1 MDCTFLRNIFFFSLL
16 PVSAIASDFNCVDQK
31 NYYLCNLPNT
41 NSSISNQPVGQIP
54 NAAISTPNKTNDNT
68 SVLISQVKSAP
79 IPTPTSTPVST
90 PKLNYFT
97 EEKVIDCLTMYQ
109 ESITN
114 PRSMWWKTPP
124 SSTLQSK
131 EGYVKTSFGV
141 ATERVQNG
149 YIQLLLTY
157 TPLKS
162 SNDYSYTTGSKTI
175 FGGAVLSREVAKDSQ
190 GVIQRTGEWIWARVG
205 SCRTD
210 DVGNDF
216 QPS

>member
-1 MDCTFLRNIFFFSLL
+1 MDYTFLRNILFFSLL
-16 PVSAIASDFNCVDQK
+16 PVSAMANDFNCVDQK
-31 NYYLCNLPNT
+31 TYYLCNLSNI
-41 NSSISNQPVGQIP
+41 NSSIPNQPVGQIP
-54 NAAISTPNKTNDNT
+54 NVVSTQNKTNDNT
-68 SVLISQVKSAP
+68 SVLINKVKSAP
-79 IPTPTSTPVST
+79 IPIPTATSTIS
-90 PKLNYFT
+90 KLNYFT

-124 SSTLQSK
+124 SSILQSK

-141 ATERVQNG
+141 VTERVQNG

-162 SNDYSYTTGSKTI
+162 SNDYSYTTGSKTA
-175 FGGAVLSREVAKDSQ
+175 FGGAVLSREIAKDSQ
-190 GVIQRTGEWIWARVG
+190 GIIQRTGEWIWARVG

-210 DVGNDF
+210 DIGSEF
-216 QPS
+216 QPN